1 MCMDAVLTPKR
12 LIFLGCTLGLLLA
25 LALTTG
31 STKAQ
36 DVGQELPYD
45 EKAAQS
51 IDRMLL
57 CPVCPAESIDQAQV
71 PIARQMR
78 GLVRE
83 MLAQGVEREQ
93 ILKFFED
100 RYGTD
105 VLAAPPKSGVN
116 LLAWFIPVAAVLAAL
131 VGSLVVIRAMT
142 ARRSVEVATGP
153 PIDEGLEPYL
163 EAIDRDL
170 ALFADTEAGAPPSD
184 PQERERFGGASDP
197 DETAVESPQEDGSR
211 QDG

>member
-1 MCMDAVLTPKR
+1 MDIRLTPKR
-12 LIFLGCTLGLLLA
+12 FIFLGCALGLFLA
-25 LALTTG
+25 LALATG
-31 STKAQ
+31 GAEAQ
-36 DVGQELPYD
+36 DTGQELPYD

-78 GLVRE
+78 ALVRE

-131 VGSLVVIRAMT
+131 AGGLIVIRAMT
-142 ARRSVEVATGP
+142 ARRAAEVATEP
-153 PIDEGLEPYL
+153 PIDEGLDPYL
-163 EAIDRDL
+163 EAVDRELD
-170 ALFADTEAGAPPSD
+170 LFADAASATPPSD
-184 PQERERFGGASDP
+184 PQARERVGGASDP
-197 DETAVESPQEDGSR
+197 DETAVEPHREEGSS
-211 QDG
+211 